1 MLSDLARVEA
11 DAGRARAHSRMGGG
25 AQGGIMRAFIFD
37 EAGTGK
43 TKRSMDLLDDAE
55 HILVICP
62 ASVVKTAWL
71 PQISQ
76 WSHGKALTI
85 EDYRKHGWPEDC
97 RYLVVSYNMAEK
109 LIS

>member
-1 MLSDLARVEA
+1 
-11 DAGRARAHSRMGGG
+11 
-25 AQGGIMRAFIFD
+25 MRAFIFD

-76 WSHGKALTI
+76 WSHGKAMTI
-85 EDYRKHGWPEDC
+85 DEYRKHGWLEDYRWPPSLAKC
-97 RYLVVSYNMAEK
+97 RTVSASSWMKATW
-109 LIS
+109 

>member
-1 MLSDLARVEA
+1 
-11 DAGRARAHSRMGGG
+11 
-25 AQGGIMRAFIFD
+25 MRAFIFD

-55 HILVICP
+55 HIIVICP

-85 EDYRKHGWPEDC
+85 EDYRKHGWPEDH
-97 RYLVVSYNMAEK
+97 RFLVVSYNMAAK
-109 LIS
+109 LGEVPKA